1 MGRGLWKKGM
11 GRGRLLL
18 PKTLV
23 ALQGGTDLRKCE
35 VLLCV
40 IVARLLCA
48 SHTPPP
54 CIFPGKVAHRDI
66 IHKTGGIHSAF
77 ALSSLSA

>member
-18 PKTLV
+18 PKTLI
-23 ALQGGTDLRKCE
+23 ALQGGAALRKCE

-40 IVARLLCA
+40 TVARLLCA
-48 SHTPPP
+48 SHTSPP
-54 CIFPGKVAHRDI
+54 CLVPG
-66 IHKTGGIHSAF
+66 
-77 ALSSLSA
+77 

>member
-23 ALQGGTDLRKCE
+23 ALQGGADLRKCE

-40 IVARLLCA
+40 IVASLL
-48 SHTPPP
+48 
-54 CIFPGKVAHRDI
+54 REQ
-66 IHKTGGIHSAF
+66 
-77 ALSSLSA
+77 